1 MGRVPSMLIV
11 GLTGGI
17 GAGKSTVANMF
28 AQLGALTIDAD
39 QLARIAIEPGSSGFD
54 EVVAAFGKE
63 ILDGGEI
70 DRQKLGK
77 IVFKDAAKR
86 KQLEAIVHPRVQESL
101 AAKIKTLSPGDILIY
116 EIPLLVESGASDR
129 FDYIITVESDIENRL
144 DRLFER
150 GLDEDEAERRISAQA
165 SPAQREAVAN
175 RVIINDGD
183 RADLFAECA
192 RIWEAELNAPR
203 Q

>member
-1 MGRVPSMLIV
+1 MLIV

-39 QLARIAIEPGSSGFD
+39 QLSRQAIEPGSSGFD
-54 EVVAAFGKE
+54 EVVAEFSQE
-63 ILDGGEI
+63 ILTDGDI

-77 IVFKDAAKR
+77 IVFKDADKR
-86 KQLEAIVHPRVQESL
+86 KKLEAIIHPKVQEAL
-101 AAKIKTLSPGDILIY
+101 ATKIKSLSPGDVLIY
-116 EIPLLVESGASDR
+116 EIPLLVETGAAEK
-129 FDYIITVESDIENRL
+129 FDFIITVESDIENRL

-150 GLDEDEAERRISAQA
+150 GMDEDEAERRIAAQA
-165 SPAQREAVAN
+165 SQAQREAVAD

-183 RADLFAECA
+183 RAELFAECA
-192 RIWEAELNAPR
+192 RIWESELSAPR

>member
-1 MGRVPSMLIV
+1 MLIV

-39 QLARIAIEPGSSGFD
+39 QLAREVIEPGTIGFD
-54 EVVAAFGKE
+54 EVLSAFGDS
-63 ILDGGEI
+63 ILTEGDI
-70 DRQKLGK
+70 DRKKLGK
-77 IVFKDAAKR
+77 IVFKDVAKR
-86 KQLEAIVHPRVQESL
+86 RELESIIHPKVQERL
-101 AAKIKTLSPGDILIY
+101 AEKINRLDPGDILIY
-116 EIPLLVESGASDR
+116 EIPLLVETGAMEK

-150 GLDEDEAERRISAQA
+150 GMDEDEAERRIAAQA
-165 SPAQREAVAN
+165 SQEQRETVAN

-183 RADLFAECA
+183 RAELFGECA
-192 RIWEAELNAPR
+192 RIWESELNASR

>member
-1 MGRVPSMLIV
+1 MLIV

-28 AQLGALTIDAD
+28 AQLGALVVDAD
-39 QLARIAIEPGSSGFD
+39 QLARQAIEPGSIGFD
-54 EVVAAFGKE
+54 EVVAEFSTKVVKN
-63 ILDGGEI
+63 GEI
-70 DRQKLGK
+70 DRQKLGS
-77 IVFKDAAKR
+77 IVFKDAEKR
-86 KQLEAIVHPRVQESL
+86 KKLEAIVHPKVQEAL
-101 AAKIKTLSPGDILIY
+101 AEKINRLDPGDILVY
-116 EIPLLVESGASDR
+116 EIPLLVETGAAPK
-129 FDYIITVESDIENRL
+129 FDYIITVEADIENRL

-150 GLDEDEAERRISAQA
+150 GMEEDEAERRIAAQA
-165 SPAQREAVAN
+165 SQEEREAVAN

-183 RADLFAECA
+183 RAELFAECA

>member
-1 MGRVPSMLIV
+1 MLIV

-63 ILDGGEI
+63 ILTEGDI

-86 KQLEAIVHPRVQESL
+86 KQLEAIVHPRVQEAL

-116 EIPLLVESGASDR
+116 EIPLLVESGVADR

-150 GLDEDEAERRISAQA
+150 GLDEDEAERRIAAQA
-165 SPAQREAVAN
+165 SSAQREAVAD
-175 RVIINDGD
+175 RVIINDSD

>member
-1 MGRVPSMLIV
+1 MLIV

-28 AQLGALTIDAD
+28 SQLGALVVDAD
-39 QLARIAIEPGSSGFD
+39 KLSREAIEPGTSGFN
-54 EVVAAFGKE
+54 EVVATFGEK
-63 ILDGGEI
+63 ILTDGDI

-77 IVFKDAAKR
+77 IVFKDAAER
-86 KQLEAIVHPRVQESL
+86 KKLEAIIHPRVQEAL
-101 AAKIKTLSPGDILIY
+101 ATKIKTLSPGDVLVY
-116 EIPLLVESGASDR
+116 EIPLLVETGAAEK

-150 GLDEDEAERRISAQA
+150 GLAEDEAERRIAAQA
-165 SPAQREAVAN
+165 SQAQREAVAD

-183 RADLFAECA
+183 RAELFAECA
-192 RIWEAELNAPR
+192 RIWESELSAPR

>member
-1 MGRVPSMLIV
+1 MLIV

-39 QLARIAIEPGSSGFD
+39 QLARLAIEPGSTGFD
-54 EVVAAFGKE
+54 EVVAEFSTK
-63 ILDGGEI
+63 ILTDGDI

-77 IVFKDAAKR
+77 IVFKDAEKR
-86 KQLEAIVHPRVQESL
+86 KKLEAIVHPRVQEAL
-101 AAKIKTLSPGDILIY
+101 AQRIKSLSPGDVLVY
-116 EIPLLVESGASDR
+116 EIPLLVETGAAEK

-150 GLDEDEAERRISAQA
+150 GMDEDEAERRIAAQA
-165 SPAQREAVAN
+165 SQAQREAVAD
-175 RVIINDGD
+175 RVIINDGE
-183 RADLFAECA
+183 RAELFAECA
-192 RIWEAELNAPR
+192 RIWENELNAPR

>member
-1 MGRVPSMLIV
+1 MSTVPSMLIV

-28 AQLGALTIDAD
+28 AQLGALVVDAD
-39 QLARIAIEPGSSGFD
+39 QLSRQAIEPGSSGFD
-54 EVVAAFGKE
+54 EVVATFGEK
-63 ILDGGEI
+63 ILTDGVI

-77 IVFKDAAKR
+77 IVFKDAVER
-86 KQLEAIVHPRVQESL
+86 KKLEAIIHPRVQDAL
-101 AAKIKTLSPGDILIY
+101 AERIKSLSPGDILIY
-116 EIPLLVESGASDR
+116 EIPLLVETGAAEK

-150 GLDEDEAERRISAQA
+150 GMDEDEAERRIAAQA
-165 SPAQREAVAN
+165 SQSEREAVAD

-183 RADLFAECA
+183 RAELFAECA
-192 RIWEAELNAPR
+192 RIWESELNAPR

>member
-1 MGRVPSMLIV
+1 MLIV

-39 QLARIAIEPGSSGFD
+39 QLARQVIEPGTPGFD
-54 EVVAAFGKE
+54 EVVTEFSSK
-63 ILDGGEI
+63 ILTDGDI

-77 IVFKDAAKR
+77 IVFKDVDKR
-86 KQLEAIVHPRVQESL
+86 KRLEAIIHPRVQEAL
-101 AAKIKTLSPGDILIY
+101 AQKIKSLSPGDILVY
-116 EIPLLVESGASDR
+116 EIPLLVETGAADK
-129 FDYIITVESDIENRL
+129 FDYVITVESDIENRL

-150 GLDEDEAERRISAQA
+150 GMDEDEAERRIAAQA
-165 SPAQREAVAN
+165 SQEEREAVAD

-183 RADLFAECA
+183 RAELFAECA
-192 RIWEAELNAPR
+192 RIWESEFNAPR

>member
-1 MGRVPSMLIV
+1 MLIV

-39 QLARIAIEPGSSGFD
+39 QLARQAIEPGSSGFD
-54 EVVAAFGKE
+54 EVIAEFSPS
-63 ILDGGEI
+63 ILTDGDI
-70 DRQKLGK
+70 DRQKLGT
-77 IVFKDAAKR
+77 IVFKDADKR
-86 KQLEAIVHPRVQESL
+86 KKLESIIHPRVQEAL
-101 AAKIKTLSPGDILIY
+101 AQRIKSLSPGDVLVY
-116 EIPLLVESGASDR
+116 EIPLLVETGAAEK

-150 GLDEDEAERRISAQA
+150 GMDEDEAERRIAAQA
-165 SPAQREAVAN
+165 SQAQREVVAD

-192 RIWEAELNAPR
+192 RIWESEFNAPG

>member
-1 MGRVPSMLIV
+1 MLIV

-39 QLARIAIEPGSSGFD
+39 QLARQAIEPGSSGFD
-54 EVVAAFGKE
+54 EVVAEFSAK
-63 ILDGGEI
+63 ILTDGDI

-77 IVFKDAAKR
+77 IVFKDADKR
-86 KQLEAIVHPRVQESL
+86 KRLEAIIHPRVQAAL
-101 AAKIKTLSPGDILIY
+101 AAKIKSLSPGDILVY
-116 EIPLLVESGASDR
+116 EIPLLVETGAADK

-144 DRLFER
+144 FER
-150 GLDEDEAERRISAQA
+150 GMDEDEAERRIAAQA
-165 SPAQREAVAN
+165 SQAQREAVAD
-175 RVIINDGD
+175 RVIVNDGD
-183 RADLFAECA
+183 RAELFAECA
-192 RIWEAELNAPR
+192 RIWESELNAPR

>member
-1 MGRVPSMLIV
+1 MLIV

-28 AQLGALTIDAD
+28 SQLGALVVDAD
-39 QLARIAIEPGSSGFD
+39 KLSREAIEPGTSGFD
-54 EVVAAFGKE
+54 EVISTFGEK
-63 ILDGGEI
+63 ILTDGDI
-70 DRQKLGK
+70 DRQKLGE
-77 IVFKDAAKR
+77 IVFKDAKER
-86 KQLEAIVHPRVQESL
+86 KKLESIVHPRVQEAL
-101 AAKIKTLSPGDILIY
+101 ALRIKALSPGDILIY
-116 EIPLLVESGASDR
+116 EIPLLVETGAAEK

-150 GLDEDEAERRISAQA
+150 GMDEDEAERRIAAQA
-165 SPAQREAVAN
+165 SQTQREAVAD

-183 RADLFAECA
+183 RAELFAECA
-192 RIWEAELNAPR
+192 RIWESELSAPR